1 MITKPTPKQKFTF
14 PTEGHDPEGKA
25 RDQRYWNE
33 PTAGATVDG
42 QNNMDPAM
50 ELVYQRMTG
59 KAATDDPQYQLKRW
73 PMEMIQWPVHNSD
86 RWDVEF
92 SKDWSRVQQ
101 QPVLDRALPADE
113 AFLWSDFLTEG
124 STCGVDGGDGKVL
137 QSPGPWLL
145 IYWMQEYYKV
155 NTN

>member
-1 MITKPTPKQKFTF
+1 MTNITKLTLSF
-14 PTEGHDPEGKA
+14 PTVG
-25 RDQRYWNE
+25 NL
-33 PTAGATVDG
+33 GALFFVSI

-124 STCGVDGGDGKVL
+124 STCGAPLHVVDRGAPENGCGVEPRGWGG
-137 QSPGPWLL
+137 
-145 IYWMQEYYKV
+145 
-155 NTN
+155 